1 MIKIAVCDDEVPVLE
16 KTIKILKKYKSV
28 ELEIDSFTSGEELL
42 SSEKRYDIILLDI
55 DMNGINGIDTAKAI
69 RAKDTQ
75 VKLIYITN
83 YSDYSI
89 FAFGVHAFAYLLKPI
104 SQSELFAQLDEACL
118 YGIPKKEQELQFIAK
133 EGIIRINTS
142 QILYFEY
149 MERQVIMHTNERL
162 WHLQRKITDIAS
174 EMEQYDFTMPHK
186 SFVVNLFAVKK
197 IEGYDIILVD
207 DSMIPLSQKKATA
220 FRKILNQYLVQREG
234 SVT

>member
-1 MIKIAVCDDEVPVLE
+1 MIKIAVCDDEVSVLDQ
-16 KTIKILKKYKSV
+16 TIKILNNYKNV
-28 ELEIDSFTSGEELL
+28 ELEIDSYTSGEELL
-42 SSEKRYDIILLDI
+42 SSENRYDIILLDI
-55 DMNGINGIDTAKAI
+55 DMNGMNGIETAKCI

-89 FAFGVHAFAYLLKPI
+89 FAFGVHAFAYLLKPV
-104 SQSELFAQLDEACL
+104 SQAELFAQLDEACL
-118 YGIPKKEQELQFIAK
+118 YGLPKKEHELQFATK

-149 MERQVIMHTNERL
+149 LERQVIMHTTERL
-162 WHLQRKITDIAS
+162 WHLQRRIADIAS
-174 EMEQYDFTMPHK
+174 EMEQYGFTMPHK

-207 DSMIPLSQKKATA
+207 DSIIPLSQKKATM
-220 FRKILNQYLVQREG
+220 FRKILNQYLVREG
-234 SVT
+234 RVI